1 MIACLTSSAAIFC
14 AVIVAVVVRT
24 RLYRGPRYAL
34 RHNGMATRLRY
45 DLLDAGVCARRD
57 WPFFGQFDQLPKFR
71 ISFADDFRTA
81 KLEVGNSI
89 KADKRLDDVDF
100 SAALRGYI
108 VERHFSS
115 IDRNFY
121 VYELLDAQA
130 DYKQSLDLP
139 AELLSW
145 SHDHAGRYEI
155 AIDER
160 TVIPI
165 THCLLTGGT
174 GSGKTVGLNMLMT
187 SALDR
192 GVRLAYCD
200 PKRAGIYSFG
210 MAHDRGRTGCTFNEI
225 AEFLSS
231 FVQDMNKRKQEMAK
245 LMKGGL
251 GDDYR
256 AFGLK
261 PYVIAIDEYSA
272 WAFEKATKPKAERDA
287 FDADLA
293 AVLLQGRQLRFFVW
307 PAIQQANA
315 QLISTSMRGQF
326 QFRCVLGSAR
336 EQTYVTCL
344 DAGAMCLNVTTAPVK
359 VCMKRLF
366 VLFRERCGFPVLN
379 GSKWGT
385 PVM

>member
-1 MIACLTSSAAIFC
+1 MLCTLYARMAAVGLALSAAFFLGLVFALSGIRAYLPKAGEIAMIACLTSSAAIFC

-24 RLYRGPRYAL
+24 RLCRGPRYAL

-45 DLLDAGVCARRD
+45 DLLNAVVCARRD

-71 ISFADDFRTA
+71 ISFADDFCTA
-81 KLEVGNSI
+81 KLEVENSI
-89 KADKRLDDVDF
+89 KADKSLMMLTF
-100 SAALRGYI
+100 QLLCGAILSSAISLRST
-108 VERHFSS
+108 V
-115 IDRNFY
+115 

-130 DYKQSLDLP
+130 DYKRSLDLS

-145 SHDHAGRYEI
+145 SHDRAGRYEI

-165 THCLLTGGT
+165 THCLLTDGT

-192 GVRLAYCD
+192 GVRLTYCD

-225 AEFLSS
+225 AELLSS
-231 FVQDMNKRKQEMAK
+231 FVQDMNKRKQEMAR

-251 GDDYR
+251 DDGCR

-261 PYVIAIDEYSA
+261 PYVIVIDEYSA
-272 WAFEKATKPKAERDA
+272 LAFEKATKLMKM
-287 FDADLA
+287 
-293 AVLLQGRQLRFFVW
+293 RQRSF
-307 PAIQQANA
+307 
-315 QLISTSMRGQF
+315 SGQ
-326 QFRCVLGSAR
+326 
-336 EQTYVTCL
+336 T
-344 DAGAMCLNVTTAPVK
+344 
-359 VCMKRLF
+359 
-366 VLFRERCGFPVLN
+366 GFC
-379 GSKWGT
+379 S
-385 PVM
+385 